1 MEQEVL
7 NRELKNMLIQIGVGD
22 VVCGAAM
29 AFVYVAMYVLTRFT
43 GVY

>member
-7 NRELKNMLIQIGVGD
+7 NRELKNMLIQIGFGA
-22 VVCGAAM
+22 VVCGTVM
-29 AFVYVAMYVLTRFT
+29 AFVYIAMYVLTRLT